1 MEGMPTI
8 PGKDPKIM
16 NGVEIAIAKK
26 RQMLNELLQH
36 GDPFTDR
43 FICSL
48 GQIYCIAKELVET
61 EKIPRYALRPGI
73 NGSKI
78 FKYGPCEVG
87 KDFSVIKPVMEKL
100 KESVEKFRIGF
111 GLWENTYSF
120 KDYDELIQTIIQ
132 CLLDKTK
139 ELKQCQK

>member
-8 PGKDPKIM
+8 PGKDPEIM
-16 NGVEIAIAKK
+16 SSCEIAIAKRREK
-26 RQMLNELLQH
+26 LNELLQH

-48 GQIYCIAKELVET
+48 GQIFCIAKEIVVT
-61 EKIPRYALRPGI
+61 ENIPRYTLGPGI
-73 NGSKI
+73 SGSKI
-78 FKYGPCEVG
+78 LKYGPCEVG
-87 KDFSVIKPVMEKL
+87 NDFSVIKPVMEKL

-120 KDYDELIQTIIQ
+120 ENYDQMVKEILTV
-132 CLLDKTK
+132 LLDKP
-139 ELKQCQK
+139 KQINEVKQ